1 MKVLSPAKDYIVINS
16 PSSKEQPN
24 RRMY

>member
-1 MKVLSPAKDYIVINS
+1 MKVLSPVKYYIVINS
-16 PSSKEQPN
+16 PSSKGQPN